1 MQTPQVIFITGAAS
15 GIGKWLAEKLYQQGH
30 QIVATDLNEVG
41 LQMLNEQ
48 NQWAEN
54 RVIVQKQDVRS
65 LEGWQQLLAKTIA
78 KFGKLDVLLNVAG
91 VCQPGLIYET
101 EVEKI
106 HSQIDVNL
114 KGTIYGSKLAS
125 EIMVKQK
132 SGHIINI
139 ASIAGIVPAWGFNL
153 YNAAKF
159 GVRGFTLAIAYE
171 LAEHNVNVTVVCPD
185 AVETPMVKGMEGNR
199 AAAMVF
205 GGSRTLT
212 VDEIG
217 NTILQKALI
226 QKKLEVIHTVGNR
239 SWLVK
244 LGGLIPKMGFSSLAK
259 KIRKK
264 GWEAQEKRKLK
275 TK

>member
-30 QIVATDLNEVG
+30 QIVATDLNEAS
-41 LQMLNEQ
+41 LQALAEDM
-48 NQWAEN
+48 QWADE
-54 RVIVQKQDVRS
+54 RVIVQKQDVTS
-65 LEGWQQLLAKTIA
+65 LDDWQQLLAKTLS
-78 KFGKLDVLLNVAG
+78 KFGKLDVLMNVAG

-125 EIMVKQK
+125 EIMVRQK
-132 SGHIINI
+132 KGHIINI

-171 LAEHNVNVTVVCPD
+171 LGEHNVAVTVVCPD
-185 AVETPMVKGMEGNR
+185 AVETPMVKGMENNR

-205 GGSRTLT
+205 GGSRTLS

-217 NTILQKALI
+217 KVILQKALI
-226 QKKLEVIHTVGNR
+226 QKKLEVVHTVGNR
-239 SWLVK
+239 SWLVR
-244 LGGLIPKMGFSSLAK
+244 LGGLIPQMGFSSLAK
-259 KIRKK
+259 KIREK
-264 GWEAQEKRKLK
+264 GWAAQEKRKSK
-275 TK
+275 P

>member
-1 MQTPQVIFITGAAS
+1 MQTSRVIFITGAAS
-15 GIGKWLAEKLYQQGH
+15 GIGKWLAEHLYRQGH
-30 QIVATDLNEVG
+30 QIVATDLNEAG
-41 LQMLNEQ
+41 LQILAQ
-48 NQWAEN
+48 ANQWADD
-54 RVIVQKQDVRS
+54 RTIIQKQDVTS
-65 LEGWQQLLAKTIA
+65 IETWQALLAQTLQ

-101 EVEKI
+101 EMDKV
-106 HSQIDVNL
+106 HSQIDINL
-114 KGTIYGSKLAS
+114 KGTIYGSKLAA
-125 EIMVKQK
+125 ELMVKQK

-185 AVETPMVKGMEGNR
+185 AVETPMVKGMETNR

-217 NTILQKALI
+217 QAIVQKALI
-226 QKKLEVIHTVGNR
+226 QKKLEVVHTVGNR
-239 SWLVK
+239 GWLVR
-244 LGGLIPKMGFSSLAK
+244 LGGLVPRMGLSKLAQ
-259 KIRKK
+259 KIRQK
-264 GWEAQEKRKLK
+264 GWAAQEKRKRSK
-275 TK
+275 